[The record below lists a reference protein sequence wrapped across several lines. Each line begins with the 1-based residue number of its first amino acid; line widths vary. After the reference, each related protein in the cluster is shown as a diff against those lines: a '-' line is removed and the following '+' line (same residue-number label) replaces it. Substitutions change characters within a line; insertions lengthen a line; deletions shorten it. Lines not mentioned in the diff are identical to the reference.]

1 MWSAV
6 SALRNRTSGR
16 PVRLATSE
24 VADSRRPRSERSE
37 RTARDGYTD
46 DEAARGAT
54 RQPSAKWPWF
64 AGWGLGRGDQLEA
77 AQRHNEERKGPCK
90 GSSIDERSSCA
101 SDPDP
106 AGTRRGG
113 TTIGHVT
120 HDDRRRSSSSST
132 LDRPYR
138 RTDGDGRDAT
148 NILIQHLLR
157 MSFVA
162 MSLSAHDTSLM
173 RTDRTAD
180 VVS

>member
-1 MWSAV
+1 MCGPPSQH
-6 SALRNRTSGR
+6 SGTER
-16 PVRLATSE
+16 PGPVRLATSE

-77 AQRHNEERKGPCK
+77 AQRHNEERKGPWPVQRVM
-90 GSSIDERSSCA
+90 IDERSSCA

-138 RTDGDGRDAT
+138 RTDGETRRTYSYSICCACPLSQCLSPHMT
-148 NILIQHLLR
+148 HL
-157 MSFVA
+157 S
-162 MSLSAHDTSLM
+162 
-173 RTDRTAD
+173 
-180 VVS
+180 